1 MGDGERGGRRV
12 REGDGGGGGGR
23 GRGRRGRASELG
35 FLVQWP
41 APWENALVYNDLLTN
56 QGHEYQMQCV
66 L

>member
-1 MGDGERGGRRV
+1 V

-23 GRGRRGRASELG
+23 GRGRRGRASELD
-35 FLVQWP
+35 FWVQWP